1 LFIDLKM
8 TEKPIYERIEG
19 EPQKAY
25 EAFCVYRD
33 MGKTRS
39 IDRVRD
45 EIGKTSRHLQTLSY
59 THKWVER
66 VEAYDLDQE
75 AIARQILV
83 EENREA
89 YREKLRRYNKE
100 DEEIGRANRAIAVA
114 GLAKLRK
121 FIDNLDQKDITMRN
135 AHNLAKIVD
144 TCFNR
149 GEHSLNNAYA
159 IDKILQTIIEDEKE

>member
-1 LFIDLKM
+1 M
-8 TEKPIYERIEG
+8 TEKPIYEKLKD

-25 EAFCVYRD
+25 EAFCIYRD
-33 MGKTRS
+33 MGQTRTV
-39 IDRVRD
+39 DRVRG
-45 EIGKTSRHLQTLSY
+45 EIGSKSSRHLQKLSY
-59 THKWVER
+59 TYNWVER
-66 VEAYDLDQE
+66 AEAYDLDQE
-75 AIARQILV
+75 AIARQILE

>member
-1 LFIDLKM
+1 M
-8 TEKPIYERIEG
+8 TERPIYNKLDTET
-19 EPQKAY
+19 PKAY

-33 MGKTRS
+33 MGSGRS
-39 IDRVRD
+39 LDRAIQ
-45 EIGKTSRHLQTLSY
+45 ELGKSASTVQKWSREHD
-59 THKWVER
+59 WVKR
-66 VEAYDLDQE
+66 VDAYDLDQE
-75 AIARQILV
+75 AIARQILE